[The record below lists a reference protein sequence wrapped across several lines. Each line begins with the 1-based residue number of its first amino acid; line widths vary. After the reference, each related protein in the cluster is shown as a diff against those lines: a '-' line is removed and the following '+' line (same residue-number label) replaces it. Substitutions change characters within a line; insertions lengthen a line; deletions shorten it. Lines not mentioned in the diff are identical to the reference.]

1 MFSGFRIGKL
11 FGIDIR
17 IAWSWLLI
25 FALVTW
31 SLGIAFGGFHPN
43 WGPVLQWGLAAAAS
57 LLFFGSV
64 LAHELAHSLVAKA
77 EGIPVRS
84 ITLILFGGVSN
95 IREEPHSPG
104 NEFLMA
110 IVGPLTSI
118 VIGIVLTV
126 AVSLAAGQATR
137 GSVTNAIS
145 QLGPAA
151 TIFAWV
157 GSINIILGIF
167 NLVPGFPLDGG
178 RVLRSIAWAISGNL
192 RQATWVAAGAG
203 HLIAWAMIGVGIAM
217 AFGIQIPILGTGLFS
232 GLWLAFIGWF
242 LNSAAA
248 QSYQQVVIRD
258 VLEGVPVARLMHE
271 CPPTVPPS
279 ISVDELVHD
288 HVMQTEEHAFPV
300 VADGHLAGI
309 VTLQDIRR
317 IPRDQWQSTTV
328 REIMTPADQ
337 VETVTANEDAE
348 QAFGKLTSRDVGQ
361 LPVMEDGTVTGCLSR
376 RDIVRWLR
384 LDSDQNPGL
393 GSRRGP
399 PPGPDGSGR

>member
-1 MFSGFRIGKL
+1 MTRGFRIGKL

-17 IAWSWLLI
+17 VAWSWLLI

-31 SLGIAFGGFHPN
+31 SLGVAFGGFHPN
-43 WGPVLQWGLAAAAS
+43 WGPVLRWGLAAAAA

-77 EGIPVRS
+77 QGIPVRS

-118 VIGIVLTV
+118 VIGVVLTV
-126 AVSLAAGQATR
+126 IVTFAAGRAMQ
-137 GSVTNAIS
+137 GGITNTIS
-145 QLGPAA
+145 QFGPAA
-151 TIFAWV
+151 TVFGWL
-157 GSINIILGIF
+157 GSINIVLGLF

-178 RVLRSIAWAISGNL
+178 RVLRSIAWAVSGNL
-192 RQATWVAAGAG
+192 RQATWVAAGVG
-203 HLIAWAMIGVGIAM
+203 HLVAWAMIGTGIAM
-217 AFGIQIPILGTGLFS
+217 AFGIQIPYLGSGLFN

-258 VLEGVPVARLMHE
+258 ILEGVPVSRLMHD
-271 CPPTVPPS
+271 CPPTVLPD

-288 HVMQTEEHAFPV
+288 HLMQTDEHAFPV
-300 VADGHLAGI
+300 LEDGHLVGM
-309 VTLQDIRR
+309 VTLQDV
-317 IPRDQWQSTTV
+317 RDSSRDEWQSKTV
-328 REIMTPADQ
+328 REIMTPADR
-337 VETVTANEDAE
+337 VETVTADEDAD
-348 QAFGKLTSRDVGQ
+348 QAFTKLTSQDVRQ

-384 LDSDQNPGL
+384 VESDENPGL
-393 GSRRGP
+393 GS
-399 PPGPDGSGR
+399 